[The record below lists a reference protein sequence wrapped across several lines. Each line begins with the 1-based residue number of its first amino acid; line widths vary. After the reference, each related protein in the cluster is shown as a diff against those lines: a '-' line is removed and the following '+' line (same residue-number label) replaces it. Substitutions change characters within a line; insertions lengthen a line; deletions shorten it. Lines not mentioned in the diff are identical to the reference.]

1 MFYCQISISLR
12 FDSEQENQNGGI
24 KMSKNI
30 VSVYDTI
37 TKRYVEIEVSE
48 KIRTYYNRTQWNI
61 DDNNKSFYKH
71 EIQFSALKGNING
84 ELENFQEFRTEND
97 DVERRVIQNIKCEK
111 LYSCLNEL
119 SDDERRLIF
128 AIYFENKTEN
138 EVACFLHTT
147 QQNINKKK
155 RRILCKLNKLL
166 KPQ

>member
-1 MFYCQISISLR
+1 MLYCQISISLR

-84 ELENFQEFRTEND
+84 ELENFKEFRTD
-97 DVERRVIQNIKCEK
+97 DDSVEKCIIRQEEYSE
-111 LYSCLNEL
+111 LYKCLASL
-119 SDDERRLIF
+119 PDDEHSIIIM
-128 AIYFENKTEN
+128 IYFCGKTEQ
-138 EVACFLHTT
+138 EVADILHTS
-147 QQNINKKK
+147 QQNVHKKK
-155 RRILCKLNKLL
+155 HRILCRLNKFL
-166 KPQ
+166 KSQ

>member
-1 MFYCQISISLR
+1 
-12 FDSEQENQNGGI
+12 
-24 KMSKNI
+24 MSKNI
-30 VSVYDTI
+30 LSVYDTI

-97 DVERRVIQNIKCEK
+97 DVERRVIQNIKFEK
-111 LYSCLNEL
+111 LYSRLNEL

-138 EVACFLHTT
+138 EVASFLHTT

-166 KPQ
+166 KSQ

>member
-84 ELENFQEFRTEND
+84 ELENFKEFRTD
-97 DVERRVIQNIKCEK
+97 DDSVEKCIIRQAEYSE
-111 LYSCLNEL
+111 LYKCLASL
-119 SDDERRLIF
+119 PDDEHSIIIM
-128 AIYFENKTEN
+128 IYFCGKTEQ
-138 EVACFLHTT
+138 EVADILHTS
-147 QQNINKKK
+147 QQNVHKKK
-155 RRILCKLNKLL
+155 HRILCRLNKFL
-166 KPQ
+166 KSQ